1 MKNNIVITSF
11 AWKMAERV
19 LLQGL
24 AVVVQVI
31 LARLLM
37 PSDFAAVALINAV
50 IHYLGLF
57 VQSGLSTVVV
67 QKKELDNKDISTL
80 MTYSL
85 CTATLL
91 YISIFFLAP
100 LLSNYY
106 NVGDLILPIRVAALS
121 LFLYSLILFKRGYYL
136 GKCVLELFFF

>member
-50 IHYLGLF
+50 IHYLGL
-57 VQSGLSTVVV
+57 L
-67 QKKELDNKDISTL
+67 QKKELDNKDIST
-80 MTYSL
+80 
-85 CTATLL
+85 
-91 YISIFFLAP
+91 
-100 LLSNYY
+100 
-106 NVGDLILPIRVAALS
+106 
-121 LFLYSLILFKRGYYL
+121 
-136 GKCVLELFFF
+136 